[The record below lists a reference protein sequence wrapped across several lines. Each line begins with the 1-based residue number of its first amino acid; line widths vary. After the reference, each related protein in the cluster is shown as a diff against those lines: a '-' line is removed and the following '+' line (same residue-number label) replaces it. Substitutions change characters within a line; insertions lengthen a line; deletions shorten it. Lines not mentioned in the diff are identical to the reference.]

1 MLNVRH
7 TKENGVIKL
16 HLDGRLDS
24 LTAPVFEQQLQELLK
39 DGDYHVVMACDDLV
53 FVSSAG
59 LRVFLTFAKKIKK
72 QSGNLA
78 LCGIQPAVYAILES
92 SGLLSILK
100 LCSNAEEAMAHV
112 KPAQ

>member
-7 TKENGVIKL
+7 TKENSVIKL

-24 LTAPVFEQQLQELLK
+24 LTAPVFEQQLEKLIK
-39 DGDYHVVMACDDLV
+39 DGDYHVVIACDDLV

-78 LCGIQPAVYAILES
+78 LCGIQPSVYAVLEL
-92 SGLLSILK
+92 SGFLSFLK
-100 LCSNAEEAMAHV
+100 LCPSADEAMAHV